1 MADEIIEKKPSSPVA
16 TSLLG
21 ISVACIIGAL
31 VIQGMQLKKYQVEG
45 AESIA
50 KSASVWES
58 KALSA
63 HTTEATKFMR
73 TKFDAGETSD
83 EQK

>member
-21 ISVACIIGAL
+21 ISAACIIGAL
-31 VIQGMQLKKYQVEG
+31 IIQGMQLKKYQIDG

-50 KSASVWES
+50 MSASVWEN
-58 KALSA
+58 KQLSA
-63 HTTEATKFMR
+63 HKAEATKFMA
-73 TKFDAGETSD
+73 TKFDKSEAPD
-83 EQK
+83 EPK